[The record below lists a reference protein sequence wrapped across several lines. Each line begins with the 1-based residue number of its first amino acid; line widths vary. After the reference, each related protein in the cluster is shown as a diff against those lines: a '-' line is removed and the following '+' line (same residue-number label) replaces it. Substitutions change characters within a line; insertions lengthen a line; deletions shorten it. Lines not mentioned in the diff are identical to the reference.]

1 MASMTKAQARKRLE
15 EAEKKIKAVYFGFNW
30 YNISGIS
37 VAQRNKD
44 LTAVQTVI
52 EKLYKALK

>member
-1 MASMTKAQARKRLE
+1 MANMTKAQARKRLI

-30 YNISGIS
+30 YNVAGIS

-44 LTAVQTVI
+44 LTSIQSII
-52 EKLYKALK
+52 EKLYKSLK

>member
-1 MASMTKAQARKRLE
+1 MTKAQARKRLI

-30 YNISGIS
+30 YNVAGIS

-44 LTAVQTVI
+44 LTSIQSII
-52 EKLYKALK
+52 EKLYKSLK